1 MTHLSDASFAAQ
13 LPKAELHLHIEGTL
27 EPALMFELAR
37 RNGISSLHASVEDVR
52 RAYVFS
58 DLQSFLDIY
67 YAGCRVLLKE
77 QDFYDLTWAY
87 LARAAAQGVRHA
99 EIFFDPQTH
108 TDRAVPFETVITGI
122 HRALE
127 DGRARL
133 NITSGLILCFLRHL
147 SEEAAMR
154 TLAEALPY
162 REWILAVGL
171 DSSEVG
177 HPPAKFK
184 DVYERARES
193 GLLAVAHAG
202 EEGPPEYVWEAL
214 DVLKVRRIDH
224 GVRSM
229 EDERLVSRLV
239 EEQIPLTV
247 CPLSNV
253 KLRVFPNLKSH
264 NLKQLLDRGILV
276 TVNSDDP
283 AYFGGYVGENFQ
295 ASAAALDLSREQLLR
310 LARNSFAAS
319 FLPDDTKRG
328 YLEEVDRFAAQPSL
342 KTIS

>member
-1 MTHLSDASFAAQ
+1 MPEDAALFAQ
-13 LPKAELHLHIEGTL
+13 TLPKAELHLHIEGTL
-27 EPALMFELAR
+27 EPELMFDLAR
-37 RNGISSLHASVEDVR
+37 RNGVRLPYASVEDVR
-52 RAYVFS
+52 QAYVFS

-87 LARAAAQGVRHA
+87 LERAAAQGVRHA
-99 EIFFDPQTH
+99 EIFFDPQSH
-108 TDRAVPFETVITGI
+108 TDRGVPFETVVTGI

-133 NITSGLILCFLRHL
+133 NLTSGLILCFLRHL
-147 SEEAAMR
+147 SEAAAMR
-154 TLAEALPY
+154 TLDEALPY

-177 HPPAKFK
+177 NPPVKFR
-184 DVYERARES
+184 DVYNRARES

-202 EEGPPEYVWEAL
+202 EEGPPAYVWEAL
-214 DVLKVRRIDH
+214 DVLKAGRIDH
-224 GVRSM
+224 GVRSI
-229 EDERLVSRLV
+229 EDERLVARLV
-239 EEQIPLTV
+239 EEQVPLTV

-253 KLRVFPNLKSH
+253 KLQVFPNLKSH
-264 NLKQLLDRGILV
+264 NLKQLLDRGLLV

-283 AYFGGYVGENFQ
+283 AYFGGYVADNFRDT
-295 ASAAALDLSREQLLR
+295 AAALDLSREQLVR
-310 LARNSFAAS
+310 LARNSFVAS
-319 FLPDDTKRG
+319 FLPGESKRA
-328 YLEEVDRFAAQPSL
+328 YLNELTRFAAQPSL